1 MRRMMCKLTDEKHDV
16 YIAVSCHR
24 TWNQERILAL
34 GNQLCGCQEVPQ
46 HPQIVV
52 FLGLLKDNTMLD
64 SFANRK

>member
-1 MRRMMCKLTDEKHDV
+1 MTCLM
-16 YIAVSCHR
+16 YR
-24 TWNQERILAL
+24 TWNRERILAL